1 MEFLKIYFLFMVTWK
16 ECVKKTPIKIGTPRY
31 YRLNWAF
38 PHNKHVLHFFVK
50 DDSCFSS
57 EPSLT
62 P

>member
-1 MEFLKIYFLFMVTWK
+1 MVTWK